1 MSLSL
6 RAVGLLPCV
15 LSGALLLMSTQAQ
28 AQAAPETKSSIA
40 EALFAEGERLAQEGR
55 DLEARDAL
63 QRSVWAEERL
73 AALLSL
79 AQIELKLDLLRS
91 ALSRLDRIEA
101 QEEELPPAQRARLP
115 ALRDAINARFAQLT
129 LQLSPKDALVLV
141 DGDALLGGSE
151 RSILLEPGEHEVDVS
166 AAGHKPAYFV
176 VELSA
181 KEQMRRGVLLS
192 PLGGASAS
200 DVTEDGD
207 ELEEPID
214 PATAAQRQKVRRRRI
229 AWTVGGALL
238 AGLVI
243 ATTVIVAE

>member
-6 RAVGLLPCV
+6 RALGLLPCA
-15 LSGALLLMSTQAQ
+15 LFGALLLASTHAEAQ
-28 AQAAPETKSSIA
+28 ATPETKASVA
-40 EALFAEGERLAQEGR
+40 AALFEEGERLAQEGR

-79 AQIELKLDLLRS
+79 ALIELKLDLLRS

-115 ALRDAINARFAQLT
+115 GLRDAINARFAQLT
-129 LQLSPKDALVLV
+129 LQLAPKDALVLV
-141 DGDALLGGSE
+141 DGDALYGGSE
-151 RSILLEPGEHEVDVS
+151 RSTLLEPGEHEVDVS
-166 AAGHKPAYFV
+166 APGHKPAYFV

-181 KEQMRRGVLLS
+181 KEQLRRGVLLS
-192 PLGGASAS
+192 PLSGAAS
-200 DVTEDGD
+200 SDANDDGD
-207 ELEEPID
+207 EFEEPTD
-214 PATAAQRQKVRRRRI
+214 PATVARRQKVRRRRI

-238 AGLVI
+238 AGLVL
-243 ATTVIVAE
+243 ATTVIVVE